1 MNTVA
6 GEGIEEDGQGSDE
19 RLTFTR
25 CHFGDFTLMEHRT
38 TKELHVVVNHFPL
51 QVVASGSPMVVIDGF
66 VAVDADEVFLRV
78 GSQLAVE
85 VGGGNDGFLVFGKA
99 SGCVLDDAERHG
111 HHFVQGFLVFVER
124 LFLQFVD
131 VVEYRFALVD
141 GRFLDRSLELGYLL
155 LLLSSRFLH
164 KMLYFL
170 GFGTQRIIVQS
181 LNFGVCRL
189 HFLHERLNQ
198 FHVSCRFVAEE

>member
-1 MNTVA
+1 MVSSFSA
-6 GEGIEEDGQGSDE
+6 K
-19 RLTFTR
+19 RR
-25 CHFGDFTLMEHRT
+25 CILY
-38 TKELHVVVNHFPL
+38 
-51 QVVASGSPMVVIDGF
+51 
-66 VAVDADEVFLRV
+66 
-78 GSQLAVE
+78 
-85 VGGGNDGFLVFGKA
+85 
-99 SGCVLDDAERHG
+99 DAERHG
-111 HHFVQGFLVFVER
+111 HHFVQGFLVFVECF
-124 LFLQFVD
+124 FLQFVD